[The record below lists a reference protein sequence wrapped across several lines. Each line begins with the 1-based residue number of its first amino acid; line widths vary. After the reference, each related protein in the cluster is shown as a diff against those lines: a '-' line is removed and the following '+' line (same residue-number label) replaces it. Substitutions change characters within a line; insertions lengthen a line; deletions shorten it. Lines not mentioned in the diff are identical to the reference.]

1 MNQLAVVA
9 TDPHAATSDVWLG
22 ITPAHRSLAAGQA
35 LFRQGARTSGIF
47 RLAAGRIRLQRCTPG
62 GSVVTMHTA
71 RPGELFAEA
80 SLFSPRYHCDGIAQ
94 SDADVLVYARA
105 QVLQAFADS
114 PSALLTFAAGL
125 AQRMQSLRQL
135 MELRQ
140 VRPAEERVL
149 QFLRLHCDAQGGWTA
164 PGTLKQWAEDLAL
177 THEALYRTLARL
189 QRTGML
195 MRDADRM
202 QLTDSAPR

>member
-1 MNQLAVVA
+1 MNRRAALAP
-9 TDPHAATSDVWLG
+9 DPPAATGDVWLG
-22 ITPAHRSLAAGQA
+22 ITPARRTLAGGQA

-47 RLAAGRIRLQRCTPG
+47 RLAGGSVRLQRCTPG

-80 SLFSPRYHCDGIAQ
+80 SLFSPRYHCDAIAQ
-94 SDADVLVYARA
+94 CDADVLVYARA
-105 QVLQAFADS
+105 QVLQAFADN

-140 VRPAEERVL
+140 VRPADERVL
-149 QFLRLHCDAQGGWTA
+149 QFLRLHCNTQGAWTA

-189 QRTGML
+189 QSTGL
-195 MRDADRM
+195 LVRDAECM
-202 QLTDSAPR
+202 QLTDSAAL